1 MSLQTCLTDHL
12 QTLQSLE
19 SLLHEENSLLLRHF
33 EPDELAQITLRKYQT
48 LEKVEQL
55 DQWRA
60 EILQGR
66 NLGTQAQDLRAAVE
80 EDHLQTELD
89 QIFDLTEQL
98 RSLGEN
104 NAILVD
110 AFLAENQHALDAL
123 AAFSGR
129 NNFYDASGKS
139 QASNSTLSLKA

>member
-1 MSLQTCLTDHL
+1 MSLQTCLADHL

-19 SLLHEENSLLLRHF
+19 SLLHEENTLLLRHF
-33 EPDELAQITLRKYQT
+33 EPHELAQITLRKYQT
-48 LEKVEQL
+48 LEKIEKL

-60 EILQGR
+60 DILQSRKLG
-66 NLGTQAQDLRAAVE
+66 NLAQDLRTAVSQ
-80 EDHLQTELD
+80 DHLQSELD

-98 RSLGEN
+98 RALSEN